1 MLRRGSGGGGGGGG
15 GCGGGGGG
23 GSGGGGGGGE
33 DADPHPL
40 ERSRKILS
48 FPRGLPPAALL
59 ALAVHDAAKM
69 TS

>member
-15 GCGGGGGG
+15 G
-23 GSGGGGGGGE
+23 GSGGGGGGGGGDGGGE
-33 DADPHPL
+33 DASPNPL

-48 FPRGLPPAALL
+48 FPRGLPPAAVF
-59 ALAVHDAAKM
+59 ALAVHDAGKM